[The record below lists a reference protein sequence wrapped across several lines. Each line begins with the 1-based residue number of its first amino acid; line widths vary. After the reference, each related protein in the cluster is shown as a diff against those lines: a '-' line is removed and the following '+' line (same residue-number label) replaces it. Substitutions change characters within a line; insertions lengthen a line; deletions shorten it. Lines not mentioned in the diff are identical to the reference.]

1 MAKIEKAGAY
11 SPGNRVK
18 PIRDLSHLAKRI
30 KSSLFDEQY
39 PVIGTS
45 YLIDECHDNV
55 PPLYVKDENG
65 DDTDVLDCRRLLHVR
80 PALLQF
86 DIKLFGFEMDT
97 DRMGMPY
104 YFKSNLFVPD
114 WYNV

>member
-18 PIRDLSHLAKRI
+18 PIKDLSHLAKRI
-30 KSSLFDEQY
+30 KSSPFDEQY

-55 PPLYVKDENG
+55 PMILKENANGQMVPDE
-65 DDTDVLDCRRLLHVR
+65 RRLLHVR

-86 DIKLFGFEMDT
+86 EIKLFGFEMEE